1 MRNIKYFR
9 YFFDYM
15 RDGDYPFYEKF
26 FMLAALAYIVIPADI
41 IPDFLLPVGLLDDS
55 LMLGGVVLLGGKI
68 LKGYF
73 EHTVKKRTAEIKAKQ
88 KKKDDGRPYDIEED
102 W

>member
-1 MRNIKYFR
+1 MKNIKYFK

-15 RDGDYPFYEKF
+15 RDGDYPFFEKF
-26 FMLAALAYIVIPADI
+26 LILAALAYIVIPADI
-41 IPDFLLPVGLLDDS
+41 IPDFLLPVGILDDS
-55 LMLGGVVLLGGKI
+55 LMLGGVVVWGGKL

-73 EHTVKKRTAEIKAKQ
+73 EHTVKKRTAELAAKNRLNNGNKAT
-88 KKKDDGRPYDIEED
+88 DIEED